1 LVTYQGGK
9 FSEEVFMA
17 AYTKQDVISALA
29 DPVLHRITILFDGL
43 LINGAGFVM
52 VQNEIIA
59 GNIEVVQGSSSANAY
74 YHSGD
79 DTLTTQDGPS
89 PAPYWKKSLLIHECV
104 HALIDIYKYTTTGLT
119 NELLC
124 YITQVAYEI
133 MSDSAYRYSLN
144 TSLPAGS
151 NDAKWNQFWVAI
163 ENYVRGLGYSFSTT
177 GGITLVQNDTAFKAL
192 RTQINGL
199 NIYQH
204 LTNISNYTSD
214 GICHKKYDFG
224 NGISPRLPATCR

>member
-1 LVTYQGGK
+1 
-9 FSEEVFMA
+9 MA
-17 AYTKQDVISALA
+17 AYTKQDVLDALL
-29 DPVLHRITILFDGL
+29 DPVLYKINIIFDTVV
-43 LINGAGFVM
+43 INGMGFGFVRS
-52 VQNEIIA
+52 QIAA

-74 YHSGD
+74 YNTGD

-104 HALIDIYKYTTTGLT
+104 HAMFDLYKYTTTGLT

-133 MSDSAYRYSLN
+133 MSDARYKYSLDS
-144 TSLPAGS
+144 SLAAGS
-151 NDAKWNQFWVAI
+151 NDAKWNKFWVDI
-163 ENYVRGLGYSFSTT
+163 ETYVRGLGYDYTT
-177 GGITLVQNDTAFKAL
+177 NGGVVIVKDDAAFKGL

-204 LTNISNYTSD
+204 LTNTTNYSSD
-214 GICHKKYDFG
+214 GICHQVYKTPWG
-224 NGISPRLPATCR
+224 TNVRLETSCP